1 MIAVS
6 ERSIPARI
14 DADRSKFDDYHR
26 WSMDSFANNKL
37 VPAADGA
44 APAGFLQSLNDA
56 VATFILDKNVD
67 NFANA
72 LVQAA
77 KGSAATK

>member
-1 MIAVS
+1 
-6 ERSIPARI
+6 
-14 DADRSKFDDYHR
+14 
-26 WSMDSFANNKL
+26 MDSFANDKL
-37 VPAADGA
+37 IPAPDGA
-44 APAGFLQSLNDA
+44 APAAFVQTLNDA

-77 KGSAATK
+77 KESAATK